1 MAKEKKNA
9 AQDDVEIIYLTDPS
23 GKSIAYEFLDV
34 VDYEGEQYAIL
45 LPVKGEDPDVEIV
58 KIIDVLDEENGE
70 GYVGLNDEE
79 VLDAVFQIF
88 LAHVEEAEK
97 AEEE

>member
-1 MAKEKKNA
+1 MAKEKKKKN
-9 AQDDVEIIYLTDPS
+9 QDDVEIIYLSDEKGS
-23 GKSIAYEFLDV
+23 NIAYEFLDV

-58 KIIDVLDEENGE
+58 KIIDLLDEENGE

-79 VLDAVFQIF
+79 ILSAVFDIF
-88 LAHVEEAEK
+88 MTHVEEAEN
-97 AEEE
+97 EEE

>member
-1 MAKEKKNA
+1 MAKDNKKKADN
-9 AQDDVEIIYLTDPS
+9 DVEIIYLSDDA

-34 VDYEGEQYAIL
+34 VDFEGEQYAIL

-58 KIIDVLDEENGE
+58 KIIDILDSENGE
-70 GYVGLNDEE
+70 GYVGLNDERI
-79 VLDAVFQIF
+79 LSAVFDIF
-88 LAHVEEAEK
+88 LQHVEEAEK